1 MRQWKSRYGIP
12 AFSLLVGICLALPV
26 AADEAPAVS
35 ATHHGVAV
43 IAVVRARDLMSPTD
57 RQAYRRAMR
66 AAPTEQARRD
76 IREATLVTLRQ
87 RAAEHGMVMVI
98 EARVLRPG
106 EGRREPNRLEVP
118 DHPAPLPPRAP

>member
-1 MRQWKSRYGIP
+1 MPMWKSQRGVL
-12 AFSLLVGICLALPV
+12 AFAILIGGSVALPT

-35 ATHHGVAV
+35 TTHHGVAV
-43 IAVVRARDLMSPTD
+43 ITVVRVRDLMSPAD

-66 AAPTEQARRD
+66 EARTREARRR
-76 IREATLVTLRQ
+76 IHETTLETLRQ
-87 RAAEHGMVMVI
+87 RAAEHGMVMLV

-118 DHPAPLPPRAP
+118 DHPAPLPPRVP